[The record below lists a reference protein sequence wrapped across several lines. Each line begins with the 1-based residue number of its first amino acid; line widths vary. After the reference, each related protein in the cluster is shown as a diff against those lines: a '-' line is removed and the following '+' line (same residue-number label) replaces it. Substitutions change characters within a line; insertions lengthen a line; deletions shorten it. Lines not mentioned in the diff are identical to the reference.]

1 MKTFKKRNS
10 LLAFIMAL
18 AIPASA
24 QSSAQAASIGTLDLT
39 LAKAIQ
45 IALDSNPTIRVAD
58 KDIELKRIADKE
70 AWQALLPEV
79 NVSANLQHTLLAAE
93 MKLGGNKFKM
103 GQDNTNTVAAAATL
117 SLPLFA
123 PAVYQNM
130 KLTKEDIKLAQELA
144 RGSRLDLINQVTK
157 AYYAA
162 LLAQDSYRVM
172 EGSYKTAKE
181 NFDVVNNKFKVGS
194 VSEYDKISAEVQ
206 MRSMNASLVSAQT
219 GVNLS
224 LLKLKVLMGITEPV
238 GIQINDQLENYEQLL
253 TLPQTQIET
262 ADLSNN
268 SAIKQL
274 ELNRKLLNQSLKVA
288 RTNFMPTLAF
298 QLTGQYQSLYND
310 DWALWNYSY
319 APSASFTLA
328 LNIPIYKASN
338 WTSLKKI
345 KLQLSE
351 LEDNRSNTEQ
361 NLSMAARSYSENMT
375 SSMAQIASNSEAVKQ
390 ADKAVNIATKRYEV
404 GRGTIL
410 ELNQSEVAL
419 TQARLTYNQSVYDYL
434 TNKSDLD
441 YTLGR
446 DTYLNTPARK

>member
-1 MKTFKKRNS
+1 MNRHKKRNCI
-10 LLAFIMAL
+10 LAVMMAL

-24 QSSAQAASIGTLDLT
+24 QTSSDGATAGTLDLT
-39 LAKAIQ
+39 LTRAIQ

-58 KDIELKRIADKE
+58 KDVELKKIADKE

-79 NVSANLQHTLLAAE
+79 SVNANLQHTLLAAE

-130 KLTKEDIKLAQELA
+130 KLTKEDIKLAQEMA

-162 LLAQDSYRVM
+162 LLAQDSYGVM
-172 EGSYKTAKE
+172 EASYKTAKE
-181 NFDVVNNKFKVGS
+181 NFDVVNNKYNVGA

-206 MRSMNASLVSAQT
+206 MRSMNASLVSTKT
-219 GVNLS
+219 GVTLS
-224 LLKLKVLMGITEPV
+224 LLKLKVLMGITED
-238 GIQINDQLENYEQLL
+238 IDIKIDDKLDNYEQLL
-253 TLPQTQIET
+253 RLPDTQ
-262 ADLSNN
+262 ADQAELNNN
-268 SAIKQL
+268 STMRQF
-274 ELNRKLLNQSLKVA
+274 ELNRKLLDRSLKVA
-288 RTNFMPTLAF
+288 RTNFMPTLSF
-298 QLTGQYQSLYND
+298 QLTGQYQSLYNN
-310 DWALWNYSY
+310 DWALWNYDY

-328 LNIPIYKASN
+328 LSIPIYKASN

-345 KLQLSE
+345 KLQMSE

-361 NLSMAARSYSENMT
+361 NLSMAARSYSENMA
-375 SSMAQIASNSEAVKQ
+375 SSMAQVSSNSEAVKQ
-390 ADKAVNIATKRYEV
+390 ADKAVSIASKRYEV

-446 DTYLNTPARK
+446 DTYLDSSSR